1 MKTQLDNINFT
12 SKIKLISMSS
22 FNDKTK
28 CLKPKIHEVGYPWN
42 ADTMKKGKKLFTTQ
56 ILDCI
61 AGGIIDNNSITMF
74 HQCILNQKNAKKYRQ
89 QGFSISKL
97 ERRILEKIDLTK
109 ENLHAFILGGF
120 QLEDNSKYNVR
131 QLEKI
136 KQIFEKLNIPYSI
149 FAARRDVHFFGKFAA
164 YYDNKEDTLYLS
176 NSLTNSYILKE
187 GKMDFE
193 LEINDKNVIY
203 HTYTP
208 NSPYIRKKHKGTA
221 EDFLKSQFR
230 QVKLSKFDEFE

>member
-1 MKTQLDNINFT
+1 MRTQLDNVNFT

-28 CLKPKIHEVGYPWN
+28 CLSPKIHEVGYPWN

-56 ILDCI
+56 IMDCI

-136 KQIFEKLNIPYSI
+136 KQIFEKFHIPYSI

-164 YYDNKEDTLYLS
+164 YYDNKEDTLYIS
-176 NSLTNSYILKE
+176 NSLTDSYRLSDDK
-187 GKMDFE
+187 KDFE
-193 LEINDKNVIY
+193 LEVNDKGVIY

-208 NSPYIRKKHKGTA
+208 KPPYIRTKHEGTS

-230 QVKLSKFDEFE
+230 QVKLSQFDEFA